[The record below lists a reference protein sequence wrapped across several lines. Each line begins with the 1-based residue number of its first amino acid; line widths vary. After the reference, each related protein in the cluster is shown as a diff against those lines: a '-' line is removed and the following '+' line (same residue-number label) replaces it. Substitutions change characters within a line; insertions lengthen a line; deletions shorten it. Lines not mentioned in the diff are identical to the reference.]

1 MLPTMALG
9 LPHQQKRTRGQT
21 RHSGKA
27 LRGHCC
33 IGESR
38 NKQRV
43 PLLAHT
49 PGVGVSLFLIWGEG
63 RGVSRALAGRVA

>member
-21 RHSGKA
+21 RYSGKA
-27 LRGHCC
+27 LLGPLLHW
-33 IGESR
+33 GEQE
-38 NKQRV
+38 QRV

-49 PGVGVSLFLIWGEG
+49 PGLGVSLFLIWGEG